1 MFSLNDLFETDR
13 RPVPYEPGEEL
24 WNDKHISEK
33 MLEAHLSH
41 DTDAASYQPSKLR
54 AICDYLPSMMKL
66 KENSLI
72 VDLGCGPG
80 LYSVL
85 LAQKGFNVTG
95 IDRSENSVR
104 YAKEHHKAGKA
115 SYICGS
121 YLNPLGGEK
130 YNAALMVSQDYG
142 VLSPENRK
150 LLLEN
155 IYTAL
160 KPNGY
165 LAFDVSSLSAF
176 KERLASYAS
185 KWYAS
190 EAGFWRPHK
199 HFILEKT
206 FFYPGIPALCDL
218 YSVFDSEMKIYRV
231 WQTFFS
237 PNSIQTELKSGGFR
251 IDTML
256 LNLWGGAY
264 TDDSPTIGVICKKV

>member
-1 MFSLNDLFETDR
+1 MFSLNDLFEAGR

-24 WNDKHISEK
+24 WNDRHISKK
-33 MLEAHLSH
+33 MLEAHLSPN
-41 DTDAASYQPSKLR
+41 TDAASYQPSKIR
-54 AICDYLPSMMKL
+54 AICDYLPSIMKL
-66 KENSLI
+66 KENFL

-80 LYSVL
+80 FYSVL

-104 YAKEHHKAGKA
+104 YAEEHHNEGKA

-121 YLNPLGGEK
+121 YLNPLGKEK

-165 LAFDVSSLSAF
+165 FAFDVSSLSAF
-176 KERLASYAS
+176 KERSASYAP

-199 HFILEKT
+199 YFVLEKT

-218 YSVFDSEMKIYRV
+218 YSVLDSEMKIYRV
-231 WQTFFS
+231 WQSFFS
-237 PNSIQTELKSGGFR
+237 PDSIQAELESGGFR
-251 IDTML
+251 TEAIL
-256 LNLWGGAY
+256 SNLWGDQY
-264 TDDSPTIGVICKKV
+264 TNASQTIGIICSKA